1 MVNLWKTRKMYVEGM
16 EDRDIV
22 RGGEEKQLQVGV
34 PGAGT
39 GLNDKKKVRGR
50 HMLVVGW
57 RGQ

>member
-1 MVNLWKTRKMYVEGM
+1 MYVEGM

-22 RGGEEKQLQVGV
+22 RGGEEKQLQIGV

>member
-1 MVNLWKTRKMYVEGM
+1 MYVEGM

-39 GLNDKKKVRGR
+39 GLNDKKKSKEDTCLWLAGEANR
-50 HMLVVGW
+50 L
-57 RGQ
+57 

>member
-39 GLNDKKKVRGR
+39 GLNDKKVRGR

>member
-1 MVNLWKTRKMYVEGM
+1 MYVEGM

-39 GLNDKKKVRGR
+39 GLNDKKVRGR